1 MTETFSEK
9 QVILMLIFAIAFIG
23 CFIYYKYIYREK
35 TIEKFTNDITEGLC
49 YIKLSNTGE
58 TLAFSSSSAKLYPAD
73 DLVSRVPWR
82 LVATDK
88 PDVFYIQN
96 TWRCPDEGRCGSWLA
111 FSNYSINIIGKTDI
125 VNRVP
130 WKFIPLG
137 NNTYKIVNL
146 WKCDSKE
153 GRCGMYIGT
162 SGADCILTNEDNSS
176 IWTIEPINIQMSQIP
191 ITTVISWWD
200 ADKLAKDNGGR
211 LPTKKEFRD
220 LSIFIGDQKL
230 YRLDIL
236 RQTTDRDMWMPATN
250 GTKTND
256 WVLVSST
263 VSSRPIYSSHIDD
276 AGGEPSWGLN
286 NISEYYRPGPIV
298 PRTATVF
305 SSRMPLVAPTSI
317 NYIYIVKEPVITIPI
332 TTQNIIPIEDY
343 GKFDIPPTDYG
354 KFAMLN
360 EFPFS
365 SSDYATGYQ
374 LRIPVGKYTL
384 DQLRA
389 RWPQF
394 KDKTISSIR
403 TNGTQ
408 VILHS
413 NKNLNEYPT
422 NQYII
427 IKDNV
432 SDLTSLSWNNMVSSI
447 EIYPKN
453 KIVPYDY
460 KKYIRC
466 FEYPLED
473 PKFPISKFLDLEPGK
488 YDNASL
494 LNKMSDWTNGIMA
507 VNTNGLDAVLF
518 ESENLSNSGEENNV
532 LEINSNMVD
541 LSTKTM
547 GMQTWENKTQSIH
560 VLQLDEVLP
569 SKFMTFARLIQ
580 YCPDDKNFEK
590 SIQVDV
596 PPGKFTLA
604 NLQKL
609 GNFQNDA
616 MSYIVPNGLHVDVF
630 DGSDAT
636 GNKITIT
643 PSDGPIC
650 LNTKLDLSNKLWGN
664 RLSSI
669 TVRHPITKAY
679 GNYNHYK
686 GWDIKGLDHKNMP
699 MYNMTEKECIE
710 KCEITDNCFATTY
723 DKDNS
728 YCYLKDFCK
737 VESDCNDTIN
747 RSTKRINAP
756 MDTSNTIDTFIRDD
770 AVGLPKAIPS
780 NRNVNEISN
789 ILLSN
794 KNVLNNIG
802 GSKNSIG
809 LLEKKRI
816 AQNKNITSANMD
828 LDSHETDLTVNIL
841 KDLELLKAKLIFN
854 LFPRKN

>member
-23 CFIYYKYIYREK
+23 CFIYYKYIYTEK
-35 TIEKFTNDITEGLC
+35 TIEKFTNDLTEGLC
-49 YIKLSNTGE
+49 YIKLSTTGE
-58 TLAFSSSSAKLYPAD
+58 TLSFSSYSAKLFPAT
-73 DLVSRVPWR
+73 DLANRVPWR
-82 LVATDK
+82 LVATDE

-96 TWRCPDEGRCGSWLA
+96 TWRCPSEGRCDSWLS
-111 FSNYSINIIGKTDI
+111 FGNYSINIVGKTDI

-137 NNTYKIVNL
+137 NNTYQIVNL
-146 WKCDSKE
+146 WKCDSRE

-162 SGADCILTNEDNSS
+162 SGTDCILTNEVNAS
-176 IWTIEPINIQMSQIP
+176 IWTIEPINIPIQTIP
-191 ITTVISWWD
+191 VTTVISWWD
-200 ADKLAKDNGGR
+200 ADNLAKANVGR
-211 LPTKKEFRD
+211 LPTKKEFQD
-220 LSIFIGDQKL
+220 LSIYLGASN
-230 YRLDIL
+230 
-236 RQTTDRDMWMPATN
+236 MWMPATN

-256 WVLVSST
+256 WIQVGSAHT
-263 VSSRPIYSSHIDD
+263 HTFKSHIDD
-276 AGGEPSWGLN
+276 YGYEPKWGLN
-286 NISEYYRPGPIV
+286 NIPYNYRPGPS
-298 PRTATVF
+298 P
-305 SSRMPLVAPTSI
+305 SKI
-317 NYIYIVKEPVITIPI
+317 NYIYIVKEPVITKASV
-332 TTQNIIPIEDY
+332 PIEDY
-343 GKFDIPPTDYG
+343 GKFDIPPADYG

-365 SSDYATGYQ
+365 NSNYATGYQ

-403 TNGTQ
+403 TNGSQ

-422 NQYII
+422 NKYII
-427 IKDNV
+427 IKDDV
-432 SDLTSLSWNNMVSSI
+432 SDLKSLSWNNMVSSI

-453 KIVPYDY
+453 KIIPYDY

-466 FEYPLED
+466 FEYPSED
-473 PKFPISKFLDLEPGK
+473 PKFPISKFIDLEPGQ
-488 YDNASL
+488 YNNSSL
-494 LNKMSDWTNGIMA
+494 LNKMLDWDNGIMA

-518 ESENLSNSGEENNV
+518 QSENLSNSEENSNV
-532 LEINSNMVD
+532 LEINTNMVD

-547 GMQTWENKTQSIH
+547 GMQTWENNTRSIH

-569 SKFMTFARLIQ
+569 SKFLTFARLIQ
-580 YCPDDKNFEK
+580 YCPTDKNYEK

-636 GNKITIT
+636 GNKITID

-650 LNTKLDLSNKLWGN
+650 LNTKLDLTNKVWGN

-699 MYNMTEKECIE
+699 MHNMTEKECIE

-802 GSKNSIG
+802 GSKNSTG
-809 LLEKKRI
+809 LLENKRI
-816 AQNKNITSANMD
+816 AQNKNIASANMD